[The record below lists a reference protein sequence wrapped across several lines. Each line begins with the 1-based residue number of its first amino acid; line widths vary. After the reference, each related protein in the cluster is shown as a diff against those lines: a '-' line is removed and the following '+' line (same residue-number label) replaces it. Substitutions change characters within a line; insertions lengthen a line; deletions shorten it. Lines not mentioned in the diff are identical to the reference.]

1 MTDEEVI
8 SNMNTLVFVE
18 KQPWEKKCIKII
30 PLEKN
35 IKTLSKQPQ

>member
-8 SNMNTLVFVE
+8 SNMNTLVSVE

-30 PLEKN
+30 PLEKK